1 MSNHKN
7 IFQFKSVNNVFM
19 AAVALNL
26 LFVFVEASVGILEN
40 SLSLLSDAGHN
51 LRDVFSLLLVLVAFR
66 LAKIKRNKR
75 FTYGYKKSTILISL
89 INATIL
95 IVAVIA
101 IIVESILMFH
111 VPAHVNGLAM
121 SWTAAA
127 GIVVNG
133 ITAAMLVSGQKKDL
147 NIRGV
152 FLHKLIDALVSIG
165 VVISGIVI
173 AVTGWNILD
182 PIVSI
187 VIAVIILIPSIKLLV
202 ESLRLSLDGIPSG
215 INLEEIETLIR
226 NTEHVR
232 DVHHI
237 HIWPLSTT
245 ENALTAHIMIDSLSC
260 MEKVKHNLKE
270 QLEASGIDH
279 PTIEMESEVC
289 HCDETKCKNA
299 GC

>member
-1 MSNHKN
+1 MSDHKN
-7 IFQFKSVNNVFM
+7 IFQFKSVNHIFM

-26 LFVFVEASVGILEN
+26 LFVCVEACVGILEN

-51 LRDVFSLLLVLVAFR
+51 LRDVFSLLLVLAAFR
-66 LAKIKRNKR
+66 LAEIKRNKR

-95 IVAVIA
+95 IVAVVA
-101 IIVESILMFH
+101 IIIESIIKFH
-111 VPAHVNGLAM
+111 VPAEVNGIAM

-127 GIVVNG
+127 GIIVNG

-147 NIRGV
+147 NIRSI

-173 AVTGWNILD
+173 SVTGWNILD
-182 PIVSI
+182 PLVSI
-187 VIAVIILIPSIKLLV
+187 VIAVIILIPAVKLLLD
-202 ESLRLSLDGIPSG
+202 SLRLSLDGIPAG
-215 INLEEIETLIR
+215 IDIDEIEKLIR
-226 NTEHVR
+226 DTEHVK

-245 ENALTAHIMIDSLSC
+245 ENAFTAHIIVDDMAY
-260 MEKVKHNLKE
+260 MEDVKHTLKKH
-270 QLEASGIDH
+270 LESIGIDH
-279 PTIEMESEVC
+279 PTIEMESNTC